1 MDDKSRI
8 HESLSDE
15 DLDAQLTA
23 YNDMEGVMTGR
34 QTGKTADGGFKANVN
49 DVIAEAF
56 LRIEKA
62 SERDESVDAAVKA
75 AAHGVKVLAP
85 ILQATSKHGA
95 TPEQA
100 NALMGKVLMRTNV
113 GTNKVLEAYGLREGE
128 APAWLSATVSGQVI
142 KLITNSL
149 SEGNLSILDKPDDSF
164 IQPLIDYAQA
174 ATKLGAVAY
183 ASSTPELEIANA
195 LMMATCNVM
204 AEYQCF
210 NYFHGD
216 PKKISQEISTY
227 FNDRVVRG
235 TLDDLT
241 DRFALKP
248 FERTYM
254 ANSLLSS
261 AGEMMAQ
268 SWKSGVPDTIANLR
282 SMPKEARQ
290 SATANGYPLGAII
303 ERFES
308 VYQGIELSCESA
320 IRTLNPGR
328 EQSKAAMEQNK
339 GMRVGQ

>member
-8 HESLSDE
+8 NESLSDAE
-15 DLDAQLTA
+15 LDAQMTA
-23 YNDMEGVMTGR
+23 FNHMEGMVTSR

-49 DVIAEAF
+49 DVIAQAF
-56 LRIEKA
+56 ERIEKMA
-62 SERDESVDAAVKA
+62 DRDDTVDVAVKA

-85 ILQATSKHGA
+85 ILQAMSKHGA

-100 NALMGKVLMRTNV
+100 NALMGKVLMRANG

-128 APAWLSATVSGQVI
+128 APAWLMATVSGQVI

-149 SEGNLSILDKPDDSF
+149 DEGNMSILDKPDDSF
-164 IQPLIDYAQA
+164 IRPLIDYAQA

-183 ASSTPELEIANA
+183 ASSTPELEIANS

-210 NYFHGD
+210 NYFHSD
-216 PKKISQEISTY
+216 AKKIAQDISTY
-227 FNDRVVRG
+227 FNERVVRG

-254 ANSLLSS
+254 ANSLLTS

-268 SWKSGVPDTIANLR
+268 SWKGGVADTIANLR
-282 SMPKEARQ
+282 EMPKEARQ
-290 SATANGYPLGAII
+290 AATANGYPLSAII
-303 ERFES
+303 ERFEA

-328 EQSKAAMEQNK
+328 EQSKASMEQNK
-339 GMRVGQ
+339 GPRVG

>member
-1 MDDKSRI
+1 MDENSRNN
-8 HESLSDE
+8 HGLSDAE
-15 DLDAQLTA
+15 LDAQLTA
-23 YNDMEGVMTGR
+23 LNMEDALTSR
-34 QTGKTADGGFKANVN
+34 QTGRTPEGGFKANVN
-49 DVIAEAF
+49 DVIANAF
-56 LRIEKA
+56 LQIEQR
-62 SERDESVDAAVKA
+62 SERDETVDAAVKA

-85 ILQATSKHGA
+85 ILQAVSKHGA
-95 TPEQA
+95 SPEQA
-100 NALMGKVLMRTNV
+100 NTLMGKVLMRTNV

-149 SEGNLSILDKPDDSF
+149 VEGNTSVLDKPDDSF

-183 ASSTPELEIANA
+183 PSASPDLEIANA

-210 NYFHGD
+210 NYFHTD
-216 PKKISQEISTY
+216 SKKIAQEISTY
-227 FNDRVVRG
+227 FNERVVQG

-241 DRFALKP
+241 DRFTLKP
-248 FERTYM
+248 TERSYM

-268 SWKSGVPDTIANLR
+268 SWKAGITDTIANLR
-282 SMPKEARQ
+282 EMPKEARQ
-290 SATANGYPLGAII
+290 EATVNGYPLSAVI

-328 EQSKAAMEQNK
+328 ELSKAAMDQNK
-339 GMRVGQ
+339 EQRLG

>member
-1 MDDKSRI
+1 MDRI

-15 DLDAQLTA
+15 DLDAQLNA
-23 YNDMEGVMTGR
+23 FNDNMEGVMTGK
-34 QTGKTADGGFKANVN
+34 QTGKTASGGFRANVN
-49 DVIAEAF
+49 DVIAQAF
-56 LRIEKA
+56 QRIEKI
-62 SERDESVDAAVKA
+62 SERDETVDAAVKA

-100 NALMGKVLMRTNV
+100 NALMGKVLMRTNA

-149 SEGNLSILDKPDDSF
+149 NEGNLSILDKPDDSF

-210 NYFHGD
+210 NYFHED
-216 PKKISQEISTY
+216 ATKISQEISTY
-227 FNDRVVRG
+227 FNERVVRG
-235 TLDDLT
+235 TLDELT

-282 SMPKEARQ
+282 GMPKEARQ
-290 SATANGYPLGAII
+290 AATANGYPLSAII

-328 EQSKAAMEQNK
+328 EQSKADMEHNK
-339 GMRVGQ
+339 GLRVG

>member
-1 MDDKSRI
+1 MDNKTHDN
-8 HESLSDE
+8 LSDE
-15 DLDAQLTA
+15 DLDAQLTSLS
-23 YNDMEGVMTGR
+23 DMEGVMTVR
-34 QTGKTADGGFKANVN
+34 QTGKTADGRFRANVN
-49 DVIAEAF
+49 DVIAQAF
-56 LRIEKA
+56 ERIEKL
-62 SERDESVDAAVKA
+62 SERDETVDAAVKA

-100 NALMGKVLMRTNV
+100 NALMGKVLMRTNA

-128 APAWLSATVSGQVI
+128 APPWLSATVSGQVI

-183 ASSTPELEIANA
+183 PTSTPELEITNA

-210 NYFHGD
+210 SYFYAD
-216 PKKISQEISTY
+216 STKISQQISTY

-282 SMPKEARQ
+282 AMPKEARQ
-290 SATANGYPLGAII
+290 AATANGYPLDAII

-328 EQSKAAMEQNK
+328 ELSKADMEQNK
-339 GMRVGQ
+339 GMRVG